1 MVRVDDRVEIPDEEL
16 ELATARSGGP
26 GGQNVNKVETRV
38 TVRWDLTATAALSDE
53 QKARLRERMPNR
65 ITRAGILHV
74 TSQRHRTQAAN
85 RDAAVARLAE
95 LVAEGLREEAERK
108 PTKVPRRAKRKRL
121 EAKRRRTEVKRG
133 RGGVDWE

>member
-108 PTKVPRRAKRKRL
+108 PTKVPRRAKRQRL